1 VSSSNGTASKVSTT
15 TAPAPAP
22 APAATAAAAS
32 EGDEKED
39 KEDKEDEGPPRKQ
52 PRTFSVA
59 VYMTYRIVKSQ
70 HWAMEEPPISTC
82 GLKLWET

>member
-1 VSSSNGTASKVSTT
+1 VNSSNGTASKVSTT

-22 APAATAAAAS
+22 APAAAAAAAAAAS

-52 PRTFSVA
+52 PRTFSNA
-59 VYMTYRIVKSQ
+59 MYMTYRIVNHSIGQ
-70 HWAMEEPPISTC
+70 RRDHR
-82 GLKLWET
+82 